1 MEVENHD
8 YAAFARRVVRAHGRR
23 IAAGDVEAL
32 TDLLGLADEVNR
44 SIGTAVGGLRAAG
57 YSWSEIATRIG
68 VSRQAAQQRWG
79 GER

>member
-1 MEVENHD
+1 VVENRD

-23 IAAGDVEAL
+23 IASGDVDAL
-32 TDLLGLADEVNR
+32 TDLLGLADEVDR
-44 SIGTAVGGLRAAG
+44 SIGTAVTGLRAAG

-79 GER
+79 GDR